1 MQPDKE
7 FSPQDS
13 LALIQTMISK
23 TKDSFADNT
32 FYFLF
37 WGWLVFGCSLVSYS
51 LKVLLH
57 YPHHYFVWW
66 LIPVGGVITWIYG
79 ARQAKKERVKSF
91 VDEALDHVWL
101 GVGLAFFVLVLV
113 NVLGSQTWQTA
124 FTYYILLYGIGTFV
138 TGNLI
143 RFKPLVLGGL
153 INFVL
158 AVVSVRF
165 GYDSQLLIGALAI
178 LISYIIPGHLLRARL
193 QKNTSQHA

>member
-7 FSPQDS
+7 FSPQES
-13 LALIQTMISK
+13 LALIQAMISK

-37 WGWLVFGCSLVSYS
+37 WGWLVFGCCLVSYS

-57 YPHHYFVWW
+57 YPNHYFIWW
-66 LIPVGGVITWIYG
+66 LMPVGGVITWIYG
-79 ARQAKKERVKSF
+79 RRQSRKEKVRSF
-91 VDEALDHVWL
+91 VDEALGHIWL

-113 NVLGSQTWQTA
+113 NILGEQTWQTA
-124 FTYYILLYGIGTFV
+124 FTYYILLYAIGTFV

-143 RFKPLVLGGL
+143 RFKPLIIGGL

-158 AVVSVRF
+158 AVVSIRF
-165 GYDSQLLIGALAI
+165 WYDDQLLVGALAV
-178 LISYIIPGHLLRARL
+178 LTSYIIPGHLLRARL
-193 QKNTSQHA
+193 QKNTPQHA